1 MIVYTVKSGDTIYK
15 IANRYGI
22 SEEQLIFD
30 NQIIDAENLVV
41 GQALVISVPYLNYTV
56 QRGDSLYLIARKNNI
71 SLAQLLSANP
81 NIENPSR
88 IYIGQIIKIPTV
100 ASAIRTIDVNG
111 YAFPSIDANI
121 LKNTLPYLTYL
132 SLFSY
137 QVREDGMLV
146 PINDNSLVNTAIMNG
161 VKPIMVITNIGESGG
176 FSSDLA
182 STILNN
188 SEIQDALIG
197 SILFILEDR
206 SYSGLNIDFEY
217 VYPSDRE
224 AYNNF
229 IRKIVDRLRPL
240 GYIIT
245 TALAPKISANQ
256 QGTLYEAHDYP
267 VHGELADKVIIMT
280 YEWGY
285 TYSAPQAVA
294 PINQVERVLKYA
306 VTAIP
311 SEKILL
317 GMPNY
322 GYDWVLPHKEGNA
335 ARALTNLAAIRLAA
349 QVGATINYDER
360 VQAPYFNYYA
370 NDGRR
375 HVVWFDDAR
384 SILARL
390 KLIEKYNL
398 GGVSYWTINSYFRP
412 NWVIL
417 DSIYKINKA

>member
-15 IANRYGI
+15 IANRYGV
-22 SEEQLIFD
+22 SEEQLISD
-30 NQIIDAENLVV
+30 NQIIDAENLVI
-41 GQALVISVPYLNYTV
+41 GQALVIPVVYLNYTV
-56 QRGDSLYLIARKNNI
+56 QRGDSLYLIARRNNI

-100 ASAIRTIDVNG
+100 ASAIRRIDVNG
-111 YAFPSIDANI
+111 YAFPSIDSNI

-176 FSSDLA
+176 FSSELA

-217 VYPSDRE
+217 VYPSDRG

-285 TYSAPQAVA
+285 TYSTPQAVA

-322 GYDWVLPHKEGNA
+322 GYDWVLPYKEGTA

-349 QVGATINYDER
+349 QVGATINYDEKA
-360 VQAPYFNYYA
+360 QAPYFNYYA

-390 KLIEKYNL
+390 KLVEKYNL

-412 NWVIL
+412 NWLIL